1 MIPFIALGVNVPA
14 IVVPIVAAVFLFSII
29 FVVIKCTKIRTSVI
43 ARENPLQPL
52 PLGAEQPTTTQ
63 SPYSNTEFGMSHL
76 PQPHA
81 PSHPDPLTTA
91 SHPLPSFADYS
102 QGNTNISLAAETA

>member
-1 MIPFIALGVNVPA
+1 MIPFIAPGVNVPA

-43 ARENPLQPL
+43 AREITLQPL
-52 PLGAEQPTTTQ
+52 PLGAEQPPTTQ

-91 SHPLPSFADYS
+91 SHP